1 LEKKLGKYLIGGQVN
16 VLEGT
21 KSRFRTHKIILNEAA
36 HPVPNISGTRGAR
49 RMLKLIKG
57 LDSSSL
63 VICLIS
69 GGGSALMS
77 LPAEGVALSDL
88 KVTTELLLRS
98 GADIDSMNCIRK
110 HLSAIAGGQLLR
122 SASGANFL
130 SLIISDVV
138 GDHLESIASGPTVP
152 DPTTFS
158 DAKRILEN
166 LRILDK
172 VPTRV
177 KKRIVEGTKGLV
189 HDTPKPRDPIFEKV
203 NNVILGAN
211 AVACQRMEEEL
222 SRKLGRAAE
231 VRYVGSR
238 ITGEA
243 SVVARMLV
251 EKASGLAKKSNKR
264 YFVML
269 WGGETTVTVKGHGV
283 GGRNQEEA
291 LSALLAID
299 KSRDR
304 SITMGFMGTD
314 GIDGNTNAAGAIVD
328 LSTFKRAQRT
338 YLEIPLYLRNND
350 SHSFF
355 KKVGNSLVLTGP
367 TGTNVNDIGIAICT
381 KKFREEA

>member
-1 LEKKLGKYLIGGQVN
+1 
-16 VLEGT
+16 
-21 KSRFRTHKIILNEAA
+21 
-36 HPVPNISGTRGAR
+36 
-49 RMLKLIKG
+49 
-57 LDSSSL
+57 
-63 VICLIS
+63 
-69 GGGSALMS
+69 
-77 LPAEGVALSDL
+77 
-88 KVTTELLLRS
+88 
-98 GADIDSMNCIRK
+98 
-110 HLSAIAGGQLLR
+110 
-122 SASGANFL
+122 
-130 SLIISDVV
+130 
-138 GDHLESIASGPTVP
+138 
-152 DPTTFS
+152 
-158 DAKRILEN
+158 LEN